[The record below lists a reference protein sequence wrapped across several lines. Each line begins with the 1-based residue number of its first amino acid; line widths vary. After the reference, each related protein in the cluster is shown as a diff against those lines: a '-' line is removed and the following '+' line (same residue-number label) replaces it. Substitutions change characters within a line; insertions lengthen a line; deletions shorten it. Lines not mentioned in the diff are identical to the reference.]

1 MKKILKK
8 VTTIVDIIT
17 TDVKKLITNVKMLTT
32 NVKIITTIVSDRLQG
47 LVPSGFPAVG
57 ISCDLLELVRY

>member
-8 VTTIVDIIT
+8 LTTIVVAIT
-17 TDVKKLITNVKMLTT
+17 PVVKKLTTTVKKLTT
-32 NVKIITTIVSDRLQG
+32 NVKIVTTVVSDRLPG
-47 LVPSGFPAVG
+47 LVPSGFRAAG